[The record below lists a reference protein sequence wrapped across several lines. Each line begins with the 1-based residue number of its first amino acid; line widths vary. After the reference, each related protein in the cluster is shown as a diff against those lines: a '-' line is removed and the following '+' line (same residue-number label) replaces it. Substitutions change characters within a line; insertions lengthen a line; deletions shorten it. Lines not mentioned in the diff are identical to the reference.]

1 MTETELLDF
10 VATFAYLDRSLLT
23 LETELTTI
31 DIDSLAKMELV
42 FQLEDHL
49 KLELHIPNN
58 DVNLDTLQDVLDLI
72 NRHLP

>member
-10 VATFAYLDRSLLT
+10 VAKFAYIDRTLVT
-23 LETELTTI
+23 LETRLDTI

-49 KLELHIPNN
+49 KVDLHIPNN
-58 DVNLDTLQDVLDLI
+58 DVDLDTLQDVLDLI